1 MINNGKANLQIKGT
15 IHNKKKKTDIL
26 LVKCYMFLLL
36 KVFQFLKEAK
46 KACFRLLFVC
56 KQQF

>member
-1 MINNGKANLQIKGT
+1 MKNNGKVNLQIKGT
-15 IHNKKKKTDIL
+15 IHNKKKTDIL